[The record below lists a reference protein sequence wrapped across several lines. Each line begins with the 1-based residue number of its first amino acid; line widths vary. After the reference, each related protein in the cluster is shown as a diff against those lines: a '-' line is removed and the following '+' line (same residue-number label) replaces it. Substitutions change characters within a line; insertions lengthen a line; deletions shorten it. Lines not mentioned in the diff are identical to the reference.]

1 MAEGELPR
9 PKGSGLR
16 EKSKIVPIT
25 GNGSVSFPDVD
36 RIIDADAEVQDAST
50 SIPTSIATVTSVT
63 NDTVKVVVVTLGS
76 TSNSVSSSSK
86 TVKVTIRG
94 ESD

>member
-16 EKSKIVPIT
+16 EKSKIVSIT

-86 TVKVTIRG
+86 TVKVLP
-94 ESD
+94 

>member
-1 MAEGELPR
+1 M
-9 PKGSGLR
+9 
-16 EKSKIVPIT
+16 PIT